1 MLAPSPPSSRGTAM
15 PSRRSARGRVAV
27 DRLGVFGGNRGHPL
41 DTRRQIAGVGGVGG
55 AQIARRGENA
65 ARGVTCRLNVLIDL

>member
-1 MLAPSPPSSRGTAM
+1 M

-41 DTRRQIAGVGGVGG
+41 DTRRQIAGVGG